1 VKSFEERAYKL
12 MQNHPDEVR
21 EMARSA
27 NKFEAAM
34 AEIILETVGEEL

>member
-1 VKSFEERAYKL
+1 MKSFEERAYKL

-21 EMARSA
+21 KMARST

-34 AEIILETVGEEL
+34 AEIVIETVGEEL